1 MVRLSTFLA
10 AIAVSLSGQAD
21 IYFSPA
27 FNTEEARSGMES
39 ISRTDLE
46 AHLKFLAS
54 DITEGR
60 ATGEPGLDIA
70 AEYIVSQFRR
80 IGLTPVGGGKSY
92 YQRYELIKTKLGDN
106 SELSLLVDHGAG
118 SVREAFQYGED
129 FFVSPRGLTGSM
141 EVQAPILFAGYGI
154 TAEEYHYDDYT
165 GITAENSIVLIIDGE
180 PELDNP
186 SRFSGE
192 TDTRYADLREK
203 LATAKKNGAAAI
215 LVASNPKSEEL
226 FSDKFKR
233 WKGWLRREGMSLPTS
248 EATVPVFTLSETAAD
263 RIVASSGKTLRQL
276 QIELESEGRSNSQAL
291 SRSYVRLNVDLEKE
305 TIVSQNVA
313 GYFPGS
319 DPFIGHETVAVSAH
333 YDHVGKNS
341 EGKIYYGADDNG
353 TGTSALMEIAEA
365 VVSNNN
371 APRRGFLFLAVS
383 GEERGLLGSQYYV
396 EKPLLPL
403 SNTVA
408 DLNIDMIGRNAP
420 DSIYVIGSNM
430 ISQDLHDINE
440 FAASQMDDLFL
451 NYRYNAKDDPQRF
464 YYRSDHY
471 NFAKFGIPIVFYFA
485 GTHKDYHKPTD
496 TVDKINFAKV
506 EKVSRLIFLT
516 GWGVANNETRPR
528 KNAGQLPKL
537 PDQIKY

>member
-1 MVRLSTFLA
+1 MVRLLTLLA
-10 AIAVSLSGQAD
+10 MAVSLFGQAD

-27 FNTEEARSGMES
+27 FDTEEARSGVES

-46 AHLKFLAS
+46 AHLRFLAS

-70 AEYIVSQFRR
+70 AEYIASQFRR
-80 IGLTPVGGGKSY
+80 IGLTPLGIDESY
-92 YQRYELIKTKLGDN
+92 FQRYELLKTKLGKGN
-106 SELSLLVDHGAG
+106 ELSLLLDRGAG
-118 SVREAFQYGED
+118 STRERFQYGED

-141 EVQAPILFAGYGI
+141 EIQAPILFAGYGI
-154 TAEEYHYDDYT
+154 TAEEYHYNDYS
-165 GITAENSIVLIIDGE
+165 GITAENSVVLIIDGE

-186 SRFSGE
+186 SRFSGKS
-192 TDTRYADLREK
+192 DTRYADLREK
-203 LATAKKNGAAAI
+203 LTTAKNNGAVAVLI
-215 LVASNPKSEEL
+215 ASNPRTDEL
-226 FSDKFKR
+226 FSDKYKR
-233 WKGWLRREGMSLPTS
+233 WKSWLRRESMSLPTS
-248 EATVPVFTLSETAAD
+248 ETAVPVFTLSETAAD
-263 RIVASSGKTLRQL
+263 RIVSSAGKSLREL
-276 QIELESEGRSNSQAL
+276 QVELESEGTSNSQAL
-291 SRSYVRLNVDLEKE
+291 TGSYIRLNVDIEKE

-333 YDHVGKNS
+333 YDHVGKNA

-365 VVSNNN
+365 TVFNKN

-383 GEERGLLGSQYYV
+383 GEERGLLGSKYYV
-396 EKPLLPL
+396 NKPLLPL
-403 SNTVA
+403 NNTVA
-408 DLNIDMIGRNAP
+408 NLNIDMVGRNAP
-420 DSIYVIGSNM
+420 DSVYVIGSNM
-430 ISQDLHDINE
+430 ISQDLHAISE
-440 FAASQMDDLFL
+440 FTASHKDEMFL
-451 NYRYNAKDDPQRF
+451 NYRYNSKDDPQRF

-471 NFAKFGIPIVFYFA
+471 NFAQFGIPIIFYFA

-496 TVDKINFAKV
+496 TVDKINFAKL
-506 EKVSRLIFLT
+506 EKVSRLVFLT
-516 GWGVANNETRPR
+516 GWGVANNDTRPR